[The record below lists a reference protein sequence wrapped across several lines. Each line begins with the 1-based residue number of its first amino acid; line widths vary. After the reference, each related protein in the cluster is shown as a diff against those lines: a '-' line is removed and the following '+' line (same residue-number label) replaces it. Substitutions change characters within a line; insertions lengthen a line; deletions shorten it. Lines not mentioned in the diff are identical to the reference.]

1 MPARSEHAS
10 PPPAGDTSLTAD
22 AISQYGYKRPDELFA
37 LTRREAEL
45 FQLRAARQRFEE
57 LAPRITALRDL
68 ADQRKVHTI
77 RSLND
82 LVPLLYNHTTFK
94 SYPLPLLQKS
104 RFDLLTRW
112 LSRLTPVDL
121 SGIDASRCDGID
133 AWLTLLEAG
142 TPLKIFH
149 TSGTTGKLSFIPRTR
164 LEYTL
169 WSEVRLTSIR
179 HPFGSSRADTSE
191 AQLRLPVIAPTVRF
205 GRYAAQ
211 HMISYLAEHLAPSPA
226 ELYTLSSGS
235 LSADL
240 ASLSGR
246 IRVAQAKGELAQF
259 KLSDSQRIAFK
270 QYLEEL
276 QRRPAESAD
285 FFKRITEQLR
295 GRRVFISSASSV
307 LFQAAEAGFSL
318 GIRGA
323 FAPDSVGFTGG
334 GGKGITLPADWQ
346 QRLSEFSGIP
356 PSRWQAN
363 YGMTEITGPMP
374 ACIHGNHHI
383 PAYTVPFLLDPS
395 SGGMLPREGT
405 QTGRFAAF
413 DLLAQ
418 NLWGGIISGDKVT
431 IEWDRDCACGR
442 LGAYIHG
449 DIERYSESVTGDD
462 KVSCSATVDNTD
474 AALQTL
480 LAQ

>member
-1 MPARSEHAS
+1 MPARSENAS
-10 PPPAGDTSLTAD
+10 PPPAGALSLAAD

-37 LTRREAEL
+37 LSRREAEQ

-57 LAPRITALRDL
+57 LAPRVDALRHL
-68 ADQRKVHTI
+68 ADQRKVSTI
-77 RSLND
+77 RSLDD
-82 LVPLLYNHTTFK
+82 LVPLLYNHTTLK
-94 SYPLPLLQKS
+94 SYPLPLLEKG
-104 RFDLLTRW
+104 RFDLLTQW
-112 LSRLTPVDL
+112 LNRLTPVDL
-121 SGIDASRCDGID
+121 SGIDASGCNEID
-133 AWLTLLEAG
+133 AWLSLLEAR

-149 TSGTTGKLSFIPRTR
+149 TSGTTGKLSFIPRTQ

-179 HPFGSSRADTSE
+179 HPFGSGRSGEADT
-191 AQLRLPVIAPTVRF
+191 QLRLPVIVPTVRF

-211 HMISYLAEHLAPSPA
+211 QMISYLAEHFAPSQA
-226 ELYTLSSGS
+226 ELYTLSSGG

-276 QRRPAESAD
+276 ERRPAESAA
-285 FFKRITEQLR
+285 FFERITEQLR
-295 GRRVFISSASSV
+295 GRRVFISSASNV
-307 LFQAAEAGFSL
+307 LFRAAEAGLAL
-318 GIRGA
+318 GIRAA
-323 FAPDSVGFTGG
+323 FSPDSVGFTGG

-346 QRLSEFSGIP
+346 QRLAEFSGIP
-356 PSRWQAN
+356 PSQWQSN

-374 ACIHGNHHI
+374 ACTQGHYHI

-418 NLWGGIISGDKVT
+418 NLWGGVISGDKVT
-431 IEWDRDCACGR
+431 IDWDRDCPCGR

-449 DIERYSESVTGDD
+449 AIERYSESVTGDD